1 MIKAE
6 TLTSANAAVEA
17 VELSLSQLDNLTED
31 AALIQSEIS
40 GLDQAEAELLAGSDK
55 EASKLKQLLSHR
67 ASRDIKSASL
77 AKVKADIANVEAA
90 TIQAGIDTSNPFG
103 TLRDELIDLRQAEAL
118 RILSAVLPDQI
129 SNEAYRLSRVARS
142 VIAVQQVGD
151 LTWVR
156 SRIELCVSNARKT
169 RSKLEAYKLLAE
181 EHSEVAV

>member
-90 TIQAGIDTSNPFG
+90 TIQAGIDTS
-103 TLRDELIDLRQAEAL
+103 
-118 RILSAVLPDQI
+118 VL
-129 SNEAYRLSRVARS
+129 L
-142 VIAVQQVGD
+142 
-151 LTWVR
+151 
-156 SRIELCVSNARKT
+156 
-169 RSKLEAYKLLAE
+169 
-181 EHSEVAV
+181 H